1 MNRIR
6 LAGTGL
12 LAAMTT
18 IAALSGCTLQ
28 SATPVDSAPA
38 GDNRPSTVTTEAATD
53 VADAGLSDAA
63 GSTPDEPAANDG
75 LATFGEAYTWEDGL
89 SVTIEAPQAYTPSDY
104 AAGTVAGQEAVT
116 LQITIVNG
124 SDAPFDPVLTM
135 VSAQSGNTEASKIYD
150 TAKDIGGSLSTKILT
165 GRESTYK
172 VAFSVADPSDL
183 VVEFTPDF
191 THESVLFAS

>member
-6 LAGTGL
+6 LAGASL
-12 LAAMTT
+12 LAAATAV
-18 IAALSGCTLQ
+18 AALSGCTT

-38 GDNRPSTVTTEAATD
+38 GDNRPTTSDSVIADTQPSTSAP
-53 VADAGLSDAA
+53 AGNGTSSFDK
-63 GSTPDEPAANDG
+63 S
-75 LATFGEAYTWEDGL
+75 YTWADGL
-89 SVTIEAPQAYTPSDY
+89 SVTIGAPEAYTPSSS

-124 SDAPFDPVLTM
+124 TDQPFDPVLTM
-135 VSAQSGNTEASKIYD
+135 VSAQSGNTEASTIYD
-150 TAKDIGGSLSTKILT
+150 SAQHLGGSPSTKILT

-172 VAFSVADPSDL
+172 VAFSVADPNDL